1 MKDSTINHH
10 SAGAPDTST
19 MPEGAAATTCGVQM
33 RYMGMLL
40 EQESLLTETEL
51 MCDLN
56 ARGGFDA
63 ALDKPRELYTE
74 RFEIGRA
81 HV

>member
-1 MKDSTINHH
+1 MPQGIEYLKTFFQNNTSKEDVAMKDSTINHH

-51 MCDLN
+51 
-56 ARGGFDA
+56 
-63 ALDKPRELYTE
+63 
-74 RFEIGRA
+74 
-81 HV
+81 